1 MTYKPLFKPSF
12 IKKYKKLTKQEQLEV
27 TEAVDLLCVTPTLG
41 QQKKG
46 DLAHLWV
53 YKFKF
58 NKRQY
63 LLAYEYDPVTMT
75 IHAVGF
81 HENFYRDL
89 KK

>member
-1 MTYKPLFKPSF
+1 MSYKLLYKPSF
-12 IKKYKKLTKQEQLEV
+12 VKKYKKLTKQEQLAV
-27 TEAVDLLCVTPTLG
+27 TEAVDWLCDNPNDG

-46 DLAHLWV
+46 DLAHLRV
-53 YKFKF
+53 YKFNFKR
-58 NKRQY
+58 RQY
-63 LLAYEYDPVTMT
+63 LLAYELDPVTMT